1 MYNSSSATV
10 ITPPRRQHKLTAS
23 AAADAEKSIA
33 FRFSTSAQG
42 TAKQKAIYFRSS
54 FTVADTALEERAAD
68 DDVGSGPRFQKP
80 FFSLSNIFRGSMQLC
95 SPSANK
101 DEKTWEKK
109 SFSSSK
115 THSRRSEG

>member
-42 TAKQKAIYFRSS
+42 TAKRKAIYFRSS

-68 DDVGSGPRFQKP
+68 DDVRSGPRFQKLFLVSQIFSGVP
-80 FFSLSNIFRGSMQLC
+80 CSFVHLLRTKTKKLGKKIVFFFKDPQ
-95 SPSANK
+95 SA
-101 DEKTWEKK
+101 
-109 SFSSSK
+109 F
-115 THSRRSEG
+115 